1 MKFFKV
7 IFWLGLSF
15 FFFSSRQVSQTEI
28 SKEHK
33 IKAVFIFNFTQFI
46 EWPVSALPD
55 DETPFV
61 IGILGKDPFGTYLDE
76 TVRNE
81 KVKTHPLVVQRF
93 QTIDDITQ
101 CHILYIIPVNKDQ
114 LKATLASIKSKN
126 TLTVSDASN
135 FAHLGGMIRL
145 YTENNKTRIRINIDA
160 VKNSELIISSK
171 LLRLAD
177 IVEK

>member
-1 MKFFKV
+1 MKSCKV

-15 FFFSSRQVSQTEI
+15 FLLSSRQVSQTEI

-33 IKAVFIFNFTQFI
+33 IKAVFLFNFTQFV
-46 EWPVSALPD
+46 EWPISALPD
-55 DETPFV
+55 DETAFV
-61 IGILGKDPFGTYLDE
+61 IGILGKDPFGSYLDE
-76 TVRNE
+76 TIRNE
-81 KVKTHPLVVQRF
+81 RVKNHPLIVQRF
-93 QTIDDITQ
+93 RTVDDITT
-101 CHILYIIPVNKDQ
+101 CHILYIIPTDKDQ
-114 LKATLASIKSKN
+114 LKEILARVKSKN

-145 YTENNKTRIRINIDA
+145 YTEDNKTRIRINVDA